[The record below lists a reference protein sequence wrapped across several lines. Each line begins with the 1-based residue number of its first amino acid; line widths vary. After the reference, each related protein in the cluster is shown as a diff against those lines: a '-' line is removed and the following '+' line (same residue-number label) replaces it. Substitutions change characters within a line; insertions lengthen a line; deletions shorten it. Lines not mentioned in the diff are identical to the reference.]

1 MVSLWKVKFLGV
13 QGGIKMQELR
23 RIKEDE
29 TLANSLEPMNRNWE
43 SIQSQHS
50 GVTFPQTNLVLGQP
64 CFREDELA
72 LYVCANVEDRLWIKV
87 ADLKFTYVN
96 KEYADKMH
104 IDLSRIDNIIDTAT
118 GKIRMVL
125 MNTGEKNGQLVR
137 VGDNDKIATSLIDT
151 GVEAGQIPILDNNG
165 KVPLSTLNVG
175 VKGQQIPILDTN
187 GDLPDSVIPSN
198 IVRFD
203 SSGKIT
209 FPNGAKIW
217 VS

>member
-1 MVSLWKVKFLGV
+1 MSLWEAKFLGV

-23 RIKEDE
+23 RIKENE

-43 SIQSQHS
+43 SVQSQHS

-72 LYVCANVEDRLWIKV
+72 LYVCASVVDRLWVKV
-87 ADLKFTYVN
+87 ADLKLTYVN
-96 KEYADKMH
+96 KEYVDTMH

-118 GKIRMVL
+118 NKIKMSL
-125 MNTGEKNGQLVR
+125 MDTGVKNGQLVR

-165 KVPLSTLNVG
+165 KVPLSVLDVG
-175 VKGQQIPILDTN
+175 VRGQQIPILDTE
-187 GDLPDSVIPSN
+187 GKLVDSTIPN
-198 IVRFD
+198 NVARFD
-203 SSGKIT
+203 ESGKLV

>member
-1 MVSLWKVKFLGV
+1 
-13 QGGIKMQELR
+13 MQELR

-43 SIQSQHS
+43 SVQSQHS
-50 GVTFPQTNLVLGQP
+50 GVTFPQLGVVVGQP

-87 ADLKFTYVN
+87 ADLKLTYVN
-96 KEYADKMH
+96 KEYVDTMH
-104 IDLSRIDNIIDTAT
+104 IDLSRLDNFIDANTNKIKMSLMYT
-118 GKIRMVL
+118 GTL
-125 MNTGEKNGQLVR
+125 SGQLVK
-137 VGDNDKIATSLIDT
+137 VESGNKIATSLIDT

-165 KVPLSTLNVG
+165 KIAMSTLNVG
-175 VKGQQIPILDTN
+175 VRGQQIPVLDIDGKLVDSTLPTN
-187 GDLPDSVIPSN
+187 VA
-198 IVRFD
+198 RFD
-203 SSGKIT
+203 STGKIV

>member
-1 MVSLWKVKFLGV
+1 
-13 QGGIKMQELR
+13 MQELR

-50 GVTFPQTNLVLGQP
+50 GVTFPQIGVVVGQP

-72 LYVCANVEDRLWIKV
+72 LYVCASVVDKLWIKV

-96 KEYADKMH
+96 KEYVDEMN
-104 IDLSRIDNIIDTAT
+104 IDFSRIENLVDKNT
-118 GKIRMVL
+118 GKIKMSLMYTGVL
-125 MNTGEKNGQLVR
+125 SGQLVK
-137 VGDNDKIATSLIDT
+137 VGNGNKIATSLIDT
-151 GVEAGQIPILDNNG
+151 GIGAGQIPVINNDGKLPISLLD
-165 KVPLSTLNVG
+165 VG
-175 VKGQQIPILDTN
+175 TRGQQIPILDTQ
-187 GDLPDSVIPSN
+187 GKLVDSTIPSN
-198 IVRFD
+198 VAKFD
-203 SSGKIT
+203 NSGKLV

>member
-1 MVSLWKVKFLGV
+1 
-13 QGGIKMQELR
+13 MQELR

-43 SIQSQHS
+43 SVQSQHS
-50 GVTFPQTNLVLGQP
+50 GVTFPQVGVVVGQP

-87 ADLKFTYVN
+87 ADLKLTYVN
-96 KEYADKMH
+96 KEYVDTMH
-104 IDLSRIDNIIDTAT
+104 IDLSRLDNFIDANTNKIKMSLMYT
-118 GKIRMVL
+118 GTL
-125 MNTGEKNGQLVR
+125 SGQLVK
-137 VGDNDKIATSLIDT
+137 VESGNKIATSLIDT

-165 KVPLSTLNVG
+165 KIAMSTLNVG
-175 VKGQQIPILDTN
+175 VRGQQIPVLDIDGKLVDST
-187 GDLPDSVIPSN
+187 LPTDV
-198 IVRFD
+198 VRFD
-203 SSGKIT
+203 STGKIV

>member
-1 MVSLWKVKFLGV
+1 
-13 QGGIKMQELR
+13 MQLLR

-29 TLANSLEPMNRNWE
+29 TLANSLDPINKNYE
-43 SIQSQHS
+43 SLQSQHS
-50 GVTFPQTNLVLGQP
+50 GVTFPILDIVLGQP
-64 CFREDELA
+64 CFREDELS
-72 LYVCANVEDRLWIKV
+72 LYVCASVEDRLWVKV
-87 ADLKFTYVN
+87 ADLKLTYVN
-96 KEYADKMH
+96 KEYVDTMH

-118 GKIRMVL
+118 NKIKMSL
-125 MNTGEKNGQLVR
+125 MDTGVKNGQLVR

-151 GVEAGQIPILDNNG
+151 GVEAGQIPILDDNG
-165 KVPLSTLNVG
+165 KVPLSVLDVG

-198 IVRFD
+198 IARFD
-203 SSGKIT
+203 SSGKLT